1 MLVAVLSDIHAN
13 LTALQAALR
22 IAEARGADRLVC
34 LGDVVGYGPRPA
46 ECIDV
51 VRAEFDACVLGNH
64 DLAVATGQ
72 DLDVLPKDGRLAA
85 EHHRRTLDAGR
96 LDWLAALPLAEVRHG
111 ATFVHAAPLHPEA
124 WPRLSGMGIVRE
136 QFGAFDTPICF
147 VGHSHKPAIVADA
160 LGVFRVRPGHR
171 YLVDVGSVGQPRDH
185 DPRLSMAL
193 FDPEA
198 FAVELVRDHY
208 DVEQTAAA
216 IERAGLP
223 TSLSDR
229 LRDGV

>member
-13 LTALQAALR
+13 LTALRAALR
-22 IAEARGADRLVC
+22 VAEARGADALVC

-51 VRAEFDACVLGNH
+51 VRAEFDLCVMGNH
-64 DLAVATGQ
+64 DLAVATGE
-72 DLDVLPKDGRLAA
+72 DLDVLPRDGRLAA
-85 EHHRRTLDAGR
+85 EHHRATLDKGR
-96 LDWLAALPLAEVRHG
+96 LDWLALLPYAEVRHG
-111 ATFVHAAPLHPEA
+111 ATYVHAAPLHPEA
-124 WPRLSGMGIVRE
+124 WPRLSGHAQVRE
-136 QFGAFDTPICF
+136 QFEAFDTAVCF

-185 DPRLSMAL
+185 NPQLSFGL
-193 FDPEA
+193 FDTEA
-198 FAVELVRDHY
+198 FAVELVREHY

-216 IERAGLP
+216 IERVGLP
-223 TSLSDR
+223 ASLADR
-229 LRDGV
+229 LREGV